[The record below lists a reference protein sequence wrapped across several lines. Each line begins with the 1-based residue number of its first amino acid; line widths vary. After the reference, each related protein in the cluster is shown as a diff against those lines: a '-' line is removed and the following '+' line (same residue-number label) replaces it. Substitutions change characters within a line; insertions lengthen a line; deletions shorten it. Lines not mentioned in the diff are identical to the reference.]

1 VKAGVSFGSQ
11 DEGPA
16 ARITREAERLGFD
29 VVGFARADTPLGI
42 EHERYEA
49 FVTAGM
55 HGEMQW
61 LAENRDTRRAL
72 DGESILAGARS
83 VVCVAKRYARS
94 DDASDPPTA
103 QLLARY
109 ARGQD
114 YHVFLRKKLR
124 KLAAFIRALGTED
137 APVHARPL
145 LDDAPILERAWAAR
159 AGLGFV
165 GKNGVVI
172 VPGMGSFVLLGE
184 IVTTLE
190 LPAGEPMAERCGS
203 CTRCL
208 DACPTDAFERPFV
221 LDARR
226 CVAYLTIEQ
235 RGPIPDELRAGV
247 GEHLF
252 GCDDCQT
259 VCPFNRA
266 SRESVGPSPFAPLA
280 RWSDTT
286 LADLLSLDD
295 DTWMALSTGSPVHRA
310 TREGLARNAATVLG
324 NRGGDEGDDELR
336 RAAAEHPS
344 DVVRDAAAWAL
355 VKRTGA

>member
-1 VKAGVSFGSQ
+1 VKPGVSFDSQ
-11 DEGPA
+11 DGAPA
-16 ARITREAERLGFD
+16 PRIVAEAERLGFD
-29 VVGFARADTPLGI
+29 VVGFARADTPLGV

-49 FVTAGM
+49 FVAAGM
-55 HGEMQW
+55 HGEMKW
-61 LAENRDTRRAL
+61 LADDSETRRAL

-83 VVCVAKRYARS
+83 VVCVAKQYARS
-94 DDASDPPTA
+94 NDVDDPPTA
-103 QLLARY
+103 RLIARY

-124 KLAAFIRALGTED
+124 KLAAFIRRLGTEA

-159 AGLGFV
+159 AGVGFV

-172 VPGMGSFVLLGE
+172 VPGVGSFVLLGE
-184 IVTTLE
+184 VVTTLD
-190 LPAGEPMAERCGS
+190 LPAAEPMAERCGS

-235 RGPIPDELRAGV
+235 RGPIPEALRDGV

-266 SRESVGPSPFAPLA
+266 SRSTGGPSPFAPLE
-280 RWSDTT
+280 RWASTT
-286 LADLLSLDD
+286 LPQLVSLDEPQWADLA
-295 DTWMALSTGSPVHRA
+295 MGSPVHRA
-310 TREGLARNAATVLG
+310 TREGIARNAAIVLG
-324 NRGGDEGDDELR
+324 NRSGDEGGDELR

-344 DVVRDAAAWAL
+344 AVVRDAAAWAL
-355 VKRTGA
+355 HRRDA